1 MMLIGIAVFGMLAIG
16 CGGTVVVTAT
26 PTAVVVV
33 LPTPTAVP
41 TATPAPMAT
50 PDIRAAL
57 RVECNLVMAS
67 VLKPFVVIVEQYG
80 EDLGDQAWGHRAS
93 WDTVISEEEI
103 VEELTRLYR
112 VLPDSSIAYLYRLT
126 GGVDFNASDGE
137 VFVTMLNRIIDDLE
151 DGDCGSVELRSE
163 EYRL

>member
-1 MMLIGIAVFGMLAIG
+1 MKVLVGIAMLGMLAVVG

-41 TATPAPMAT
+41 TATP
-50 PDIRAAL
+50 DIRAAL
-57 RVECNLVMAS
+57 RARCNLVMAS

-80 EDLGDQAWGHRAS
+80 EKLGDQAWGHRAS

-103 VEELTRLYR
+103 VEEFTRLFR

-126 GGVDFNASDGE
+126 DGVDFNASDG
-137 VFVTMLNRIIDDLE
+137 VVLVTMLNRIIDDLE
-151 DGDCGSVELRSE
+151 DGDCGSLEFRSE

>member
-1 MMLIGIAVFGMLAIG
+1 MKVLVGIAMLGMLAVGG

-41 TATPAPMAT
+41 TATP
-50 PDIRAAL
+50 DIRAAL
-57 RVECNLVMAS
+57 RAECNLVMAS
-67 VLKPFVVIVEQYG
+67 LLKPFVVIVEQYG
-80 EDLGDQAWGHRAS
+80 EELAVQAWGHRAS

-103 VEELTRLYR
+103 VDEFTRLFR

-126 GGVDFNASDGE
+126 DGVDFNASDG
-137 VFVTMLNRIIDDLE
+137 VVLVTMLNRIIDDLE
-151 DGDCGSVELRSE
+151 DGDCGSLELRSE